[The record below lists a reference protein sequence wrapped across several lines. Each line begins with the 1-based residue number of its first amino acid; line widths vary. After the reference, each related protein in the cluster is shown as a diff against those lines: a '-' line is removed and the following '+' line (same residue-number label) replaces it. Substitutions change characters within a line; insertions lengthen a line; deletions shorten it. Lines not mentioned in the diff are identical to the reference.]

1 MLTWF
6 FSICLEICMAVT
18 DLNMIIQSVPNKGMH
33 VLVSTHNSCCDTCFT
48 FAGSQGTKTLCFIHP
63 QRNKRHRALDLDI
76 LVVNMSVPCS
86 GLLNCQSSIEV
97 DFDPGYFKPPYAIWQ
112 RSVLRQQPHTKHVE
126 VNSFSHCIGH
136 SSDQNVTLTQW
147 PQKFRSNALAFFL
160 LGSHQRQG
168 SCSSTF
174 CDCKWPKAI
183 QSCCVC

>member
-1 MLTWF
+1 
-6 FSICLEICMAVT
+6 
-18 DLNMIIQSVPNKGMH
+18 
-33 VLVSTHNSCCDTCFT
+33 
-48 FAGSQGTKTLCFIHP
+48 
-63 QRNKRHRALDLDI
+63 

-183 QSCCVC
+183 QSCCVCWCGHGSSVFGTKWISIGYHIDVFHVTECWYLEHLFLSHTNLRTYTKESCILAISIILWFL